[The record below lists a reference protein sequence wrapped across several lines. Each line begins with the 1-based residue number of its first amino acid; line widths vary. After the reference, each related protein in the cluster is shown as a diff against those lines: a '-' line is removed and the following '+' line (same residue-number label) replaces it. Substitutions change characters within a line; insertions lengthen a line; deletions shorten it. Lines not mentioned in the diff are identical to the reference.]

1 MQAQTEEVAYLQVR
15 GITKRF
21 GGRAVLSGIDLAV
34 DSGEI
39 ICLLGPSGC
48 GKTTLLR
55 VIAGLEAPE
64 EGGVFLSGASVADQP
79 VHQRGFGL
87 MFQDHALF
95 PHLSIADNITFG
107 LKMRG
112 ASAEEQR
119 ARVVELL
126 ELIDLAGYERRDPAT
141 LSGGEKQ
148 RVALARSLAPSPSLL
163 MLDEPLGALD
173 GILRQRLMADLRR
186 IIKQIGLTAIYVTH
200 DRQEAF
206 ATADR
211 IAVMNAGRIE
221 QVAAPQDLYRRP
233 ATAFA
238 AQFIGLRNVFPV
250 ISMRDGRA
258 ATIAGEFAVQTIPD
272 AILIHPGG
280 IRLSEATRQCGQV
293 LPGKIGDMTFAGSTY
308 QVQVTLTSGVSLWLE
323 LSSYSAPPPQVG
335 AEVSIEIE
343 PDAVIPMGTPQ

>member
-1 MQAQTEEVAYLQVR
+1 MNAQTGEKAYLHVS
-15 GITKRF
+15 GVTKRF
-21 GGRAVLSGIDLAV
+21 GVHIVLSGIDLAI

-64 EGGVFLSGASVADQP
+64 EGGIYLGSASVTDQP

-87 MFQDHALF
+87 MFQDHTLF
-95 PHLSIADNITFG
+95 PHLNVADNIAFG

-112 ASAEEQR
+112 VSAAVQR
-119 ARVVELL
+119 TRVLELL
-126 ELIDLAGYERRDPAT
+126 ELIGLMGYERRDPAT

-200 DRQEAF
+200 DRHEAF

-250 ISMRDGRA
+250 LSMRDGRA
-258 ATIAGEFAVQTIPD
+258 ATIVGEFTVTNSPG

-280 IRLSEATRQCGQV
+280 IRLVDSPRQGGYI
-293 LPGKIGDMTFAGSTY
+293 LPAKIGDVTYAGSAY
-308 QVQVTLTSGVSLWLE
+308 LVRVMLDSSASLWLE
-323 LSSYSAPPPQVG
+323 LSSYNAAPPQAG
-335 AEVSIEIE
+335 AEVSIYIE
-343 PDAVIPMGTPQ
+343 PDAVIPLGMPR